1 MPLCRADWDDNEIL
15 PPAKGFFLRSRRREV
30 HFHRTKPFSV
40 PHQAAVHVDAGCQE
54 QLLCLPETPNSSAKS
69 SAQNA
74 VLTEKI
80 KTLFEAYQQR
90 YGRPRIHAA
99 LRQQGETCSL
109 GRVKRLMRRVGL
121 YAVSARKFKPRKE
134 RIVKLETPNLLLQH
148 SIRPSA
154 INQVWHTDITYVSTD
169 EGWLYLAGVMDGFS
183 K

>member
-1 MPLCRADWDDNEIL
+1 VKFTFMEQNRSAFPIKLLCTLMQVARSSFYAYL
-15 PPAKGFFLRSRRREV
+15 KRRTAAPSRRHKE
-30 HFHRTKPFSV
+30 
-40 PHQAAVHVDAGCQE
+40 
-54 QLLCLPETPNSSAKS
+54 
-69 SAQNA
+69 NA

-80 KTLFEAYQQR
+80 KTLFEASQQR
-90 YGRPRIHAA
+90 YGSPRIHAA

-154 INQVWHTDITYVSTD
+154 INQVWHS
-169 EGWLYLAGVMDGFS
+169 EMA
-183 K
+183 